1 MTTPRRGAAACT
13 AAVTLILVLAAC
25 GDDTTSATAEDSP
38 TAATEVA
45 EAHND
50 ADIAFAQGMIP
61 HHRQAVMM
69 SGLAEGRTDN
79 PDVLELSG
87 EISTAQGPEIQTM
100 TSFLDAWG
108 AAAPMGGASE
118 MPMESTDEMEGMDH
132 STMDAD
138 DMAGSEGTEGME
150 GMSGMMTPEQM
161 ADLEAA
167 EGAEFDRMFLQM
179 MVEHHEGAVEMA
191 NTQLDE
197 GENPQA
203 RALAEQ
209 IIEAQESEIT
219 RMQDLLAAS

>member
-25 GDDTTSATAEDSP
+25 GDDTTSAAAEDSP

-79 PDVLELSG
+79 PDVLMLSG

-108 AAAPMGGASE
+108 ADAPMGGASE
-118 MPMESTDEMEGMDH
+118 MPMESTDEMEGM
-132 STMDAD
+132 
-138 DMAGSEGTEGME
+138 EGME

-209 IIEAQESEIT
+209 IIDAQESEIT